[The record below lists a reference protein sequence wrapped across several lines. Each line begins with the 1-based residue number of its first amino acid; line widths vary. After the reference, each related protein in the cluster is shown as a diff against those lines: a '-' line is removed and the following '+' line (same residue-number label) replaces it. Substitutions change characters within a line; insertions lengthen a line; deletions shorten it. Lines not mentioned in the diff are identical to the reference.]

1 MSCQQKCFLK
11 KDCHS
16 RGLQHPPPPPKKT
29 QLQSLHS
36 NVMPTWEPT
45 PKLNSCVIPWLNTIS
60 EYTYLYISKNISYT
74 FLLLFKTVESLS
86 LSLSGKYSQRFLDYV
101 ATMNS
106 LLQMRLKLLQKEQF
120 IKRHKQLVIWLVI
133 KLMKGFQVK
142 QKI

>member
-1 MSCQQKCFLK
+1 MEEHSSQMIVCLSALLLLKFSTQKLEWVVSC
-11 KDCHS
+11 

-74 FLLLFKTVESLS
+74 FLLLFKTVESL
-86 LSLSGKYSQRFLDYV
+86 
-101 ATMNS
+101 
-106 LLQMRLKLLQKEQF
+106 QF
-120 IKRHKQLVIWLVI
+120 ILKWQIQSKISWLCCNHEQSAPDALKIASKRAIHKTA
-133 KLMKGFQVK
+133 
-142 QKI
+142 